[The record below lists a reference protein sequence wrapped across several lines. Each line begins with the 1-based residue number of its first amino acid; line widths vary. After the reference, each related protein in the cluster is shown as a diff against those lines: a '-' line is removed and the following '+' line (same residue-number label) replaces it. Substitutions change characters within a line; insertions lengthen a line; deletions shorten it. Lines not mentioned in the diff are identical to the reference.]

1 MHIENS
7 LVVPLKFTE
16 KTDIEVRAVSSSA
29 SVTFD
34 ISAALE
40 ILYIRNGEEL
50 A

>member
-1 MHIENS
+1 
-7 LVVPLKFTE
+7 LVAPLKFTE

-40 ILYIRNGEEL
+40 IVYIKNGEEL